1 MNQFFLI
8 FKRSVFNP
16 RFERYIPLRPHH
28 PSPAEPQI
36 VRRKEPRKESRLSLG
51 CGLLWRRLLLNFPK
65 PIHACTMQ
73 SFIPTCPPM
82 YVLHLYCTP
91 RILKKHPQIILFM
104 VAFIH
109 LLPSTSSLSDAWRC
123 IRNDQ
128 PWHLVEHQPMNY
140 NLPPGTLSCYG
151 GATAQTTHRSSS
163 SVHVSETTVNG
174 AHPLD
179 GVKKEV
185 PVQLTT
191 LVDACRSPSPSWFAS
206 GRNTFCFVAGVS
218 ASRGGKP
225 TPAICPTPSHS
236 LHWGSF
242 VYIYLQR
249 TCKNPAR
256 CIDARLL
263 VNHGVT
269 WLNGNAPRLE
279 LPAQRR
285 RPRPVSLLD
294 QGIACST

>member
-1 MNQFFLI
+1 
-8 FKRSVFNP
+8 
-16 RFERYIPLRPHH
+16 
-28 PSPAEPQI
+28 
-36 VRRKEPRKESRLSLG
+36 
-51 CGLLWRRLLLNFPK
+51 
-65 PIHACTMQ
+65 MQ

-109 LLPSTSSLSDAWRC
+109 SLPSTSSLSDAWRC

-128 PWHLVEHQPMNY
+128 PWHVV
-140 NLPPGTLSCYG
+140 PPGTSSNTA
-151 GATAQTTHRSSS
+151 ATAQTTHRSYS

-174 AHPLD
+174 ARPLD

-206 GRNTFCFVAGVS
+206 GTNTLCFVAGVS

-236 LHWGSF
+236 LH
-242 VYIYLQR
+242 
-249 TCKNPAR
+249 
-256 CIDARLL
+256 
-263 VNHGVT
+263 
-269 WLNGNAPRLE
+269 
-279 LPAQRR
+279 
-285 RPRPVSLLD
+285 
-294 QGIACST
+294 